1 MNGPAVRDRLFKT
14 IILALLIFSIL
25 IQILVSAWFYDKLR
39 TLESRLSLYPVNKP
53 VEVDLKVTIPE
64 LLEIDRKI
72 DLLNQRLG
80 EGPKTQRTSTPSRK
94 STKSG
99 SSSKGV
105 KKTGQSHKSTR
116 VDVVEKIAK

>member
-1 MNGPAVRDRLFKT
+1 MNGPAVRDRLFKA

-25 IQILVSAWFYDKLR
+25 VQILVSAWFYDKLR

-80 EGPKTQRTSTPSRK
+80 EGPKTQRASTPPRQ

-105 KKTGQSHKSTR
+105 KKTGQSRKSTR